1 MFFRACLAKVL
12 FLSFSPS
19 GLPKWDRRQILQPCL
34 LSSLIVGVI
43 LSILV
48 SSRIKLSF
56 IGILR
61 STLTNTILSFKFSWT
76 PLSILFIDFETALST
91 IYGVDLMLDNVKL
104 CQDRL
109 LCSRDDLR
117 HIVEQN
123 IVCADALT
131 YHYRFDSTAPDVTD
145 QDLIA
150 KENKV
155 EVVSNIQTPPKK
167 LKAKHTSNTEVLEDL
182 NVEVES
188 NIQKQPRQIKEKPKA
203 NPVVLDEYLPSLGPS
218 GI

>member
-1 MFFRACLAKVL
+1 MNKLIKHLRDREYMGGIDRDKLRVKQTNEVFTPTELVQRCLDDLPDQTVFSDPTKTFIDPSCGDGQ
-12 FLSFSPS
+12 FLSEV
-19 GLPKWDRRQILQPCL
+19 
-34 LSSLIVGVI
+34 LI
-43 LSILV
+43 
-48 SSRIKLSF
+48 RKLEN
-56 IGILR
+56 G
-61 STLTNTILSFKFSWT
+61 
-76 PLSILFIDFETALST
+76 IDFETALST